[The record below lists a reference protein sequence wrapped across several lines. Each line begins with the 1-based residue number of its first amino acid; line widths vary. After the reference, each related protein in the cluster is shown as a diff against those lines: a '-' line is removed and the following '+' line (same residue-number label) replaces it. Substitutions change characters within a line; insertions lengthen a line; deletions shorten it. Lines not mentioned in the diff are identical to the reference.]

1 MDLDNIFITN
11 NMKEYQSDSDY
22 ISSDENYKPKQKIII
37 PTVIPIIPVVIP
49 TVIPIIPAVIP
60 AQQRIVNPRLLRRI
74 R

>member
-37 PTVIPIIPVVIP
+37 PTVIPIIP
-49 TVIPIIPAVIP
+49 AVIP